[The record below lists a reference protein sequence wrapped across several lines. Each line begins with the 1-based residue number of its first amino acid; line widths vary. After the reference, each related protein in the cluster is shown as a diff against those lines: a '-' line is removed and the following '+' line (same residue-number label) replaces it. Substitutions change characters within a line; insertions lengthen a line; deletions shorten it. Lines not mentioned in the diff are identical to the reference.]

1 MSKMELINVIAK
13 KMNVS
18 KSEAE
23 KFMNAYM
30 EAIKEAL
37 LNEEEEVKL
46 IGFGTFSVQEKAATT
61 ARNPRNPEETI
72 EVPAKKVVKFKLSK
86 KLKDLFNEK

>member
-1 MSKMELINVIAK
+1 MGKMELINIIANK
-13 KMNVS
+13 INVS
-18 KSEAE
+18 KAEAE
-23 KFMNAYM
+23 KFMNAYT

-37 LNEEEEVKL
+37 LDEEEVKL
-46 IGFGTFSVQEKAATT
+46 IGFGTFSVQEKASTT

-86 KLKDLFNEK
+86 KLKELFNEK

>member
-1 MSKMELINVIAK
+1 MGKLELINNIAK

-18 KSEAE
+18 KTEAE
-23 KFMNAYM
+23 RFMDAYM
-30 EAIKEAL
+30 ESIKEAL
-37 LNEEEEVKL
+37 LKEEEVKL

-61 ARNPRNPEETI
+61 ARNPRNPKETI

-86 KLKDLFNEK
+86 KLKELFNDK

>member
-1 MSKMELINVIAK
+1 MGKLELINNIAK

-18 KSEAE
+18 KAEAE
-23 KFMNAYM
+23 RFMDAYM
-30 EAIKEAL
+30 ESIKEAL
-37 LNEEEEVKL
+37 LKEEEVKL

-61 ARNPRNPEETI
+61 ARNPRNPKETI

-86 KLKDLFNEK
+86 KLKELFNDK

>member
-1 MSKMELINVIAK
+1 MGKMELINIIAK
-13 KMNVS
+13 KMDVS
-18 KSEAE
+18 KAEAE

-30 EAIKEAL
+30 ETIKEAL
-37 LNEEEEVKL
+37 LNEEEIKL

-72 EVPAKKVVKFKLSK
+72 
-86 KLKDLFNEK
+86 

>member
-1 MSKMELINVIAK
+1 MGKLELINNIAK

-18 KSEAE
+18 KAEAE
-23 KFMNAYM
+23 KFMDAYM
-30 EAIKEAL
+30 ESIKEAL
-37 LNEEEEVKL
+37 LNEEEVKL

-61 ARNPRNPEETI
+61 ARNPKNPKETI

-86 KLKDLFNEK
+86 KLKDLLNEK

>member
-1 MSKMELINVIAK
+1 MGKLELINNIAK

-18 KSEAE
+18 KAEAE
-23 KFMNAYM
+23 RFMDAYM
-30 EAIKEAL
+30 ESVKEAL
-37 LNEEEEVKL
+37 LKEEEVKL

-61 ARNPRNPEETI
+61 ARNPRNPKETI

-86 KLKDLFNEK
+86 KLKELFNDK

>member
-1 MSKMELINVIAK
+1 MGKMELINNIAK

-18 KSEAE
+18 KAEAE
-23 KFMNAYM
+23 RFVNAYM
-30 EAIKEAL
+30 DSIKDAL
-37 LNEEEEVKL
+37 MNDEEVKL

-86 KLKDLFNEK
+86 KFRDLFNEK

>member
-1 MSKMELINVIAK
+1 MGKMELINIIAK
-13 KMNVS
+13 KMDVS
-18 KSEAE
+18 KAEAE

-37 LNEEEEVKL
+37 LNEEEVKL

>member
-1 MSKMELINVIAK
+1 MGKLELINNIAK

-18 KSEAE
+18 KAEAE
-23 KFMNAYM
+23 RFMDAYM
-30 EAIKEAL
+30 ESVKEAL
-37 LNEEEEVKL
+37 LKEEEVKL

-61 ARNPRNPEETI
+61 ARNPRNPKETI

-86 KLKDLFNEK
+86 KLKELLNDK